1 MRRKNGM
8 DRKHRAGLYLRLSKE
23 DEQHRGNLAAFQISG
38 QFWNDMRRIRA
49 GR

>member
-23 DEQHRGNLAAFQISG
+23 DEHRGNLAAFQISG

>member
-23 DEQHRGNLAAFQISG
+23 DEARGNLAAFQISG